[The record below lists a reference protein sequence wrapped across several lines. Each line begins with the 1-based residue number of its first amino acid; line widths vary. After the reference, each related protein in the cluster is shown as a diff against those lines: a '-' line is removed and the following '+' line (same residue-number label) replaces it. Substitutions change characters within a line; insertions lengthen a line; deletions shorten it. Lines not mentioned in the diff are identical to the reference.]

1 MKNKLVNL
9 ENTRT
14 DDQRKV
20 MKKIL
25 EEGHCPFCKENLSN
39 YHKKPILRETENWLL
54 TEIQWPYDRTRAHLM
69 AITRN
74 HVTTLSGLPKEAGS
88 ELFELFQWAEKEYGM
103 KGGAVGLGSALA
115 MRFGESKYSSST
127 VTHLHAQMIFPDA
140 DAILPDESVVF
151 YIGKP
156 QKKTT

>member
-14 DDQRKV
+14 DEQRKV
-20 MKKIL
+20 MEKIL
-25 EEGHCPFCKENLSN
+25 KEDHCPFCKENLSN

-54 TEIQWPYDRTRAHLM
+54 TEIQWPYDKTRAHLM
-69 AITRN
+69 AIAKN
-74 HVTTLSGLPKEAGS
+74 HITTLSGLPKEAGS
-88 ELFELFQWAEKEYGM
+88 ELLELFQWVEKEYGM

-127 VTHLHAQMIFPDA
+127 VTHLHAQMIFPDS

-156 QKKTT
+156 QKK